1 MQKLYKF
8 SKYLHFLIDVA
19 GLEGAKEE
27 VQEIVDFLKK
37 PEKYNI
43 DNEKKL
49 PIIKDNNIRILNEF
63 SIEDYNN
70 YINNIGIYSIHN
82 SENANKFN
90 LNNINIYSK
99 IVTEKTFNWL
109 YLRSEKSNPLIN
121 EMIYFIENN
130 PDWPDINKIQ
140 IKIEKKIFT

>member
-8 SKYLHFLIDVA
+8 SKYLHFLIVVFIFFNTTIAESRDLN
-19 GLEGAKEE
+19 GP
-27 VQEIVDFLKK
+27 IKK

-70 YINNIGIYSIHN
+70 YINNIGIYPIHN
-82 SENANKFN
+82 SENE
-90 LNNINIYSK
+90 NIYRYH
-99 IVTEKTFNWL
+99 KTFG
-109 YLRSEKSNPLIN
+109 
-121 EMIYFIENN
+121 
-130 PDWPDINKIQ
+130 
-140 IKIEKKIFT
+140 